1 MKNETVVQKIWNL
14 CHILRGDGISYH
26 QYVSELTYLLFL
38 KIAEE
43 NGVERLLPPNYR
55 WTDLVRHPKEGL
67 LGFYQEM
74 LTHLGTAAKSDV
86 IRAIYAFP
94 TTVFSHSENLY
105 AVVDGIAKIAWQDVS
120 GDRFGEIYEGL
131 IEKSSQDVRSGAG
144 QYFTPRAL
152 VNSLVRVSKPDLGE
166 LIQDPAVG
174 SGGFLITADRYLRSR
189 HSAKAYR
196 DKPPIYQGVEIEKN
210 TRRICLMNMFL
221 NGLNAEIVHGDAL
234 TEDGHGL
241 AAASLVLA
249 NPPFGSKAGSR
260 RALRAEITYR
270 NTNKQL
276 AFLQHIYLTLCDGG
290 RAAVVLPDN
299 VLFEDGVGRSV
310 RQDLMATCRLHTI
323 LRLPKGI
330 FSGAGVKTNVLFFA
344 KKAGLATDDVWFYD
358 LRSNMPTFNKTHPLL
373 DKHFDDFERVY
384 GNDPMGTSP
393 REEEGDDG
401 RWRKL
406 SRAQI
411 AERNDNL
418 NWLWMRDESD
428 DSDDVKQDPGD
439 ILVAIIGHLRAAL
452 GELDAL
458 NTEIEG
464 EGENLEVNLD

>member
-1 MKNETVVQKIWNL
+1 MKNVNVVQKIWGL

-43 NGVERLLPPNYR
+43 NGVERLLPPNCR
-55 WTDLVRHPKEGL
+55 WADLARHPKEGL

-74 LTHLGTAAKSDV
+74 LTHLGVAAESEV

-94 TTVFSHSENLY
+94 TTVFSHSENLH
-105 AVVDGIAKIAWQDVS
+105 AVVEEIANIAWHDVS

-152 VNSLVRVSKPDLGE
+152 VNSMVRVSRPALGE

-174 SGGFLITADRYLRSR
+174 SGGFLITADRYLRAS
-189 HSAKAYR
+189 HSDAAYR
-196 DKPPIYQGVEIEKN
+196 SNPPRYQGVEIEKN
-210 TRRICLMNMFL
+210 TRRICLMNTFL
-221 NGLNAEIVHGDAL
+221 NGLDADIVHGDAL
-234 TEDGHGL
+234 TDDGHKLGK
-241 AAASLVLA
+241 ASLVLA

-260 RALRAEITYR
+260 RALRSNISHR

-276 AFLQHIYLTLCDGG
+276 AFLQHIYLTLSESG

-299 VLFEDGVGRSV
+299 VLFEDGVGRAV
-310 RQDLMATCRLHTI
+310 RQEMMTTCRLHTI
-323 LRLPKGI
+323 LRLPRGI
-330 FSGAGVKTNVLFFA
+330 FPGAGVKTNVLFFA
-344 KKAGLATDDVWFYD
+344 KQPGHATEEVWFYD
-358 LRSNMPTFNKTHPLL
+358 LRSNMPAFGKSNVLFDTH
-373 DKHFDDFERVY
+373 FEDFERVY
-384 GNDPMGTSP
+384 GTEPTGKSLRTD
-393 REEEGDDG
+393 EGEGG

-411 AERNDNL
+411 AERSDDL
-418 NWLWMRDESD
+418 NWLWLRDESTD
-428 DSDDVKQDPGD
+428 PDNAMQDPSE
-439 ILVAIIGHLRAAL
+439 ILIAITGHLRAAL

-458 NTEIEG
+458 NAEVEG
-464 EGENLEVNLD
+464 DNFQLKHLQ

>member
-1 MKNETVVQKIWNL
+1 MKNESVVQKIWAL

-43 NGVERLLPPNYR
+43 NGVEQLLPANYR
-55 WTDLVRHPKEGL
+55 WADLARHPKDGL
-67 LGFYQEM
+67 LGLYQEL
-74 LTHLGTAAKSDV
+74 LTHLGTTAESEV

-94 TTVFSHSENLY
+94 TTVFSHSENLH
-105 AVVDGIAKIAWQDVS
+105 AVVDGIAKIAWHDVS

-152 VNSLVRVSKPDLGE
+152 VNSMVRVSKPGLGE

-174 SGGFLITADRYLRSR
+174 SGGFLITADRFLRSCQ
-189 HSAKAYR
+189 SAKAYR
-196 DKPPIYQGVEIEKN
+196 NNPPRYQGIEIEKN
-210 TRRICLMNMFL
+210 ARRICLMNTFL

-234 TEDGHGL
+234 TDDGLKL
-241 AAASLVLA
+241 AAANLILA

-260 RALRAEITYR
+260 RVLRADISYR

-276 AFLQHIYLTLCDGG
+276 AFLQHIFLTLGNGG

-330 FSGAGVKTNVLFFA
+330 FPGAGVKTNVLFFA
-344 KKAGLATDDVWFYD
+344 KESSLATDDVWFYD
-358 LRSNMPTFNKTHPLL
+358 LRSNMPAFGKTNALL
-373 DKHFDDFERVY
+373 DTHFDDFERVY
-384 GNDPMGTSP
+384 GVDSKGKSP
-393 REEEGDDG
+393 REEGGEGS

-411 AERNDNL
+411 AQRSDNL
-418 NWLWMRDESD
+418 TWLWLRDESGD
-428 DSDDVKQDPGD
+428 PEDATQDPSE

-458 NTEIEG
+458 NAEVEA
-464 EGENLEVNLD
+464 EDFQLEVAQ

>member
-1 MKNETVVQKIWNL
+1 MKNESVVQKVWAL

-43 NGVERLLPPNYR
+43 NGVEQLLPPNYR
-55 WTDLVRHPKEGL
+55 WADLACHPKEGL

-74 LTHLGTAAKSDV
+74 LTHLGTTAESDV

-94 TTVFSHSENLY
+94 TTVFSHSENLH
-105 AVVDGIAKIAWQDVS
+105 AVVDGIAKIAWHDVS
-120 GDRFGEIYEGL
+120 SDRFGEIYEGL

-152 VNSLVRVSKPDLGE
+152 VNSMVRVSKPGLGE

-174 SGGFLITADRYLRSR
+174 SGGFLITADRYLRSS
-189 HSAKAYR
+189 HPAKAYR
-196 DKPPIYQGVEIEKN
+196 NSPPRYQGVEIEKN
-210 TRRICLMNMFL
+210 TRRICLMNTFL
-221 NGLNAEIVHGDAL
+221 NGLDAEIVHGDAL
-234 TEDGHGL
+234 TDDGREL

-260 RALRAEITYR
+260 RALRAEISYR

-276 AFLQHIYLTLCDGG
+276 AFLQHIFLTLRDGG

-330 FSGAGVKTNVLFFA
+330 FPGAGVKTNVLFFA
-344 KKAGLATDDVWFYD
+344 KEAGLATDDVWFYD
-358 LRSNMPTFNKTHPLL
+358 LRSNMPAFGKTNALL
-373 DKHFDDFERVY
+373 DTHFNDFERVY

-393 REEEGDDG
+393 REEEGEDS

-411 AERNDNL
+411 AERSDNL
-418 NWLWMRDESD
+418 NWLWLRDESGD
-428 DSDDVKQDPGD
+428 PDEAMQDPGA
-439 ILVAIIGHLRAAL
+439 ILAAIIGHLRAAL

-458 NTEIEG
+458 TAEVEG
-464 EGENLEVNLD
+464 EDFQLKLAQ

>member
-1 MKNETVVQKIWNL
+1 MKSESIVQKIWAL

-43 NGVERLLPPNYR
+43 NGVEELLPPDYR
-55 WTDLVRHPKEGL
+55 WDDLARHPKEGL

-74 LTHLGTAAKSDV
+74 LTHLGTSADSDV

-94 TTVFSHSENLY
+94 TTVFSHSENLH
-105 AVVDGIAKIAWQDVS
+105 AVVDGIAKIGWNDVS

-152 VNSLVRVSKPDLGE
+152 VNSMVRVSKPSLGE
-166 LIQDPAVG
+166 LIQDPAAG
-174 SGGFLITADRYLRSR
+174 SGGFLIAADRFIRSS
-189 HSAKAYR
+189 HSEQAYR
-196 DKPPIYQGVEIEKN
+196 SNPPAYQGVEIEKN
-210 TRRICLMNMFL
+210 TRRISLMNTFL
-221 NGLNAEIVHGDAL
+221 NGLAAEVIHGDAL
-234 TEDGHGL
+234 TDDGRRL
-241 AAASLVLA
+241 SAANLVLA

-260 RALRAEITYR
+260 RALRTEFPYR

-276 AFLQHIYLTLCDGG
+276 AFLQHIYVTLSDGG

-310 RQDLMATCRLHTI
+310 RQDLMAKCSLHTI

-330 FSGAGVKTNVLFFA
+330 FPGAGVKTNVLFFR
-344 KKAGLATDDVWFYD
+344 KDAGAATDDVWFYD
-358 LRSNMPTFNKTHPLL
+358 LRTNMPAFGKVNALL
-373 DKHFDDFERVY
+373 DSHFEDFERVY
-384 GNDPMGTSP
+384 GPDPRGASP
-393 REEEGDDG
+393 RSEAGETS

-406 SRAQI
+406 SREQI
-411 AERNDNL
+411 AERGDSL
-418 NWLWMRDESD
+418 SWSWLRDESGDQD
-428 DSDDVKQDPGD
+428 DAMQDPNE
-439 ILVAIIGHLRAAL
+439 ILSTIIGHLRS
-452 GELDAL
+452 AL
-458 NTEIEG
+458 NEIDTLNSEVEG
-464 EGENLEVNLD
+464 EVLALEHTP

>member
-1 MKNETVVQKIWNL
+1 MKNENIVQKIWAL

-43 NGVERLLPPNYR
+43 NGVEQLLPPDYR
-55 WTDLVRHPKEGL
+55 WRDLAQHPKEGL

-74 LTHLGTAAKSDV
+74 LTHLGTSADSEV

-94 TTVFSHSENLY
+94 TTVFSHSENLH
-105 AVVDGIAKIAWQDVS
+105 AVVDGIAKIGWNDVS

-152 VNSLVRVSKPDLGE
+152 VNSMVRVCKPDLGE
-166 LIQDPAVG
+166 LIQDPATG
-174 SGGFLITADRYLRSR
+174 SGGFLITADRFLRS
-189 HSAKAYR
+189 SNSEQAYR
-196 DKPPIYQGVEIEKN
+196 GNPPKYQGIEIEKN
-210 TRRICLMNMFL
+210 TRRICLMNTFL
-221 NGLNAEIVHGDAL
+221 NGLDANIIHGDAL
-234 TEDGHGL
+234 TDDGRNL
-241 AAASLVLA
+241 DAAKLVLA

-260 RALRAEITYR
+260 RALRSDFPYR

-276 AFLQHIYLTLCDGG
+276 AFLQHIYLTLSDGG

-310 RQDLMATCRLHTI
+310 RQDLMAKCSLHTI

-330 FSGAGVKTNVLFFA
+330 FPGAGVKTNVLFFRKDA
-344 KKAGLATDDVWFYD
+344 RVETDDVWFYD
-358 LRSNMPTFNKTHPLL
+358 LRTNMPPFGKTNALL
-373 DKHFDDFERVY
+373 DSHFEDFERVY
-384 GNDPMGTSP
+384 GADPRGTSQ
-393 REEEGDDG
+393 RRDQGEDS

-406 SRAQI
+406 SRKQV
-411 AERNDNL
+411 AERSDNL
-418 NWLWMRDESD
+418 NWLWLRDESGDQD
-428 DSDDVKQDPGD
+428 DAMQDPNE
-439 ILVAIIGHLRAAL
+439 ILVAIIGHLRSAL
-452 GELDAL
+452 SEIDAL
-458 NTEIEG
+458 NSEVEG
-464 EGENLEVNLD
+464 EDFQLKPVQ

>member
-1 MKNETVVQKIWNL
+1 MKNDSVVQKIWAL

-43 NGVERLLPPNYR
+43 NGVERLLPLKYR
-55 WTDLVRHPKEGL
+55 WADLARHPKDGL

-74 LTHLGTAAKSDV
+74 LTHLGTTAESEV

-94 TTVFSHSENLY
+94 TTVFSHSENLH
-105 AVVDGIAKIAWQDVS
+105 AVVDGIAKIAWHDVS

-152 VNSLVRVSKPDLGE
+152 VNSMVRVSRPALGE

-174 SGGFLITADRYLRSR
+174 SGGFLIAADRYLRSG
-189 HSAKAYR
+189 HSDTAYR
-196 DKPPIYQGVEIEKN
+196 DNPPRYQGVEIEKN
-210 TRRICLMNMFL
+210 TRRICLMNTFL
-221 NGLNAEIVHGDAL
+221 NGLNADIVHGDAL
-234 TEDGHGL
+234 TDDGRQLGK
-241 AAASLVLA
+241 ASLVLA

-260 RALRAEITYR
+260 RALRTDISYR

-276 AFLQHIYLTLCDGG
+276 AFLQHIYLTLSESG

-299 VLFEDGVGRSV
+299 VLFEDGVGRAV
-310 RQDLMATCRLHTI
+310 RQELMATCRLHTI

-330 FSGAGVKTNVLFFA
+330 FPGAGVKTNVLFFA
-344 KKAGLATDDVWFYD
+344 KRAGHATDDVWFYD
-358 LRSNMPTFNKTHPLL
+358 LRSNMPAFGKSNALL
-373 DKHFDDFERVY
+373 DTHFGDFERVY
-384 GNDPMGTSP
+384 GTDPAGMSS
-393 REEEGDDG
+393 RKEEGEDG

-411 AERNDNL
+411 SERSDNL
-418 NWLWMRDESD
+418 NWSWLRDESGDPD
-428 DSDDVKQDPGD
+428 DAMQDPAD
-439 ILVAIIGHLRAAL
+439 ILVAIIGHLRTAL
-452 GELDAL
+452 SELNAL
-458 NTEIEG
+458 NAEVEG
-464 EGENLEVNLD
+464 DDFQLRLTQ